1 MEPLGQGGD
10 GHRITRKKVN
20 INGEDLEIISGDTS
34 KLDPKEKKLLQAD
47 LEEGGEEY
55 QDKDLWVRAT
65 SGGKRKVKE
74 EEVLVTEVEPRPKRQ
89 KLITDFHSQENK
101 KEEVQVQQQEV
112 QHNLE
117 VEAQTTN
124 EENEAVQNLRDRML
138 AKLMVKRGAKAMK
151 RSLRMKKVARKRY
164 LKYTS
169 QYEHLSRSG
178 DKGMHKARREAN
190 KARENWMVTG
200 RLDKI
205 PEDEE
210 PQEDPHEPPNETP
223 GPESQGVQEP
233 YQGKVRRLTDF

>member
-1 MEPLGQGGD
+1 MYANECKFD
-10 GHRITRKKVN
+10 
-20 INGEDLEIISGDTS
+20 
-34 KLDPKEKKLLQAD
+34 KENRN
-47 LEEGGEEY
+47 E
-55 QDKDLWVRAT
+55 
-65 SGGKRKVKE
+65 
-74 EEVLVTEVEPRPKRQ
+74 
-89 KLITDFHSQENK
+89 
-101 KEEVQVQQQEV
+101 QEV

-117 VEAQTTN
+117 VKAQTTN

-178 DKGMHKARREAN
+178 DKGIHKARREAN
-190 KARENWMVTG
+190 KARENWMVAG

-210 PQEDPHEPPNETP
+210 PQEDPREPPNETP
-223 GPESQGVQEP
+223 GPDPQRGAGTLP
-233 YQGKVRRLTDF
+233 R

>member
-1 MEPLGQGGD
+1 M
-10 GHRITRKKVN
+10 
-20 INGEDLEIISGDTS
+20 EIISGDTF
-34 KLDPKEKKLLQAD
+34 KLDPREKKLLAD
-47 LEEGGEEY
+47 LEEGDEEY

-74 EEVLVTEVEPRPKRQ
+74 EEVLVTEEEPRPKKQ
-89 KLITDFHSQENK
+89 KLITNFHSQENK
-101 KEEVQVQQQEV
+101 NEEQEV

-117 VEAQTTN
+117 VKAQTTN

-138 AKLMVKRGAKAMK
+138 AKLMVERGAEAMK

-178 DKGMHKARREAN
+178 DKKMHKARREAN
-190 KARENWMVTG
+190 KARENWMVIG

-205 PEDEE
+205 LEDEE

-223 GPESQGVQEP
+223 KPESQGVQET
-233 YQGKVRRLTDF
+233 YQFQNW

>member
-34 KLDPKEKKLLQAD
+34 KLDPKEKKLLAD

-138 AKLMVKRGAKAMK
+138 AKLMI
-151 RSLRMKKVARKRY
+151 KKGPRPW
-164 LKYTS
+164 
-169 QYEHLSRSG
+169 
-178 DKGMHKARREAN
+178 KG
-190 KARENWMVTG
+190 
-200 RLDKI
+200 
-205 PEDEE
+205 
-210 PQEDPHEPPNETP
+210 
-223 GPESQGVQEP
+223 S
-233 YQGKVRRLTDF
+233 

>member
-1 MEPLGQGGD
+1 M
-10 GHRITRKKVN
+10 
-20 INGEDLEIISGDTS
+20 EIISGDTS

-74 EEVLVTEVEPRPKRQ
+74 EKVLVTEEEPRSKRQ
-89 KLITDFHSQENK
+89 KLITNFHSQENK
-101 KEEVQVQQQEV
+101 NEEVQVQQQEV

-138 AKLMVKRGAKAMK
+138 EKLMVA
-151 RSLRMKKVARKRY
+151 
-164 LKYTS
+164 
-169 QYEHLSRSG
+169 E
-178 DKGMHKARREAN
+178 
-190 KARENWMVTG
+190 
-200 RLDKI
+200 RLDRI